1 MGYNQVLLYSE
12 IHVQENE
19 RAKTPGSSLGLKRGK
34 KVQPFMS
41 TKAVANSYIKK
52 KLWRIADD
60 MHGADTDQPL
70 LPTTDL
76 QKYKTMLSI
85 FPFKKR

>member
-1 MGYNQVLLYSE
+1 
-12 IHVQENE
+12 
-19 RAKTPGSSLGLKRGK
+19 
-34 KVQPFMS
+34 MS

-85 FPFKKR
+85 FRKDRVPYEKLLESPSFSCRFEILT